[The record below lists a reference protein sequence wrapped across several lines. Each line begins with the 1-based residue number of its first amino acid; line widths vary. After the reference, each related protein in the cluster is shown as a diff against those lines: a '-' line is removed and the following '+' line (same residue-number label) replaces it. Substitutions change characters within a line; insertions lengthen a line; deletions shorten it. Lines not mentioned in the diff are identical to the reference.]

1 MLNTLRL
8 DSNEKVTN
16 WISTVESLEKIKPFD
31 INLAP
36 TMTNLVNGRI
46 SINLTNQFWCEK
58 TLLHYIITSF

>member
-46 SINLTNQFWCEK
+46 SINLTN
-58 TLLHYIITSF
+58 